1 MTTILSRATGWPNLI
16 SAHLDTPQKIGILG
30 GTFDPPHLGHL
41 KLAMHFAKALHLDEL
56 LLIPSGEPWQKDSG
70 ITPAEIRLQ
79 LTEAAGVDLAR
90 AFLYLKI
97 PTHIGV
103 DRIEIDRAGPSYAID
118 TAKALRERFG
128 PRVSLTWLMGVDSLL
143 NLPTWNSWDQLLG
156 FVNFAVASR
165 PHHDLSKEIGTEIQA
180 LLEKHQ
186 CIDADTL
193 EKSPF
198 GRIYLDNSL
207 LVDLSSTELR
217 NQLKS
222 TSRGAIASEHIPS
235 HALEIIT
242 NLGLYK

>member
-1 MTTILSRATGWPNLI
+1 M
-16 SAHLDTPQKIGILG
+16 DTPKKIGILG

-41 KLAMHFAKALHLDEL
+41 KLATYFAKVLHLDAL

-79 LTEAAGVDLAR
+79 LTEAAGIDLAR
-90 AFLYLKI
+90 AFLYLQI
-97 PTHIGV
+97 PTQIGV

-128 PRVSLTWLMGVDSLL
+128 PDVSLIWLMGADSLV
-143 NLPTWNSWDQLLG
+143 NLPSWNSWDQLLS

-165 PHHDLSKEIGTEIQA
+165 PHHELSADKSPEIAT
-180 LLEKHQ
+180 LLANHQ
-186 CIDADTL
+186 CTDPNTL
-193 EKSPF
+193 EKSQF

-207 LVDLSSTELR
+207 SVDLSSTELR

-222 TSRGAIASEHIPS
+222 TSRSAIASEHIPS

>member
-1 MTTILSRATGWPNLI
+1 LI
-16 SAHLDTPQKIGILG
+16 SAHLDTPKKIGILG

-41 KLAMHFAKALHLDEL
+41 KLATHFSKVLHLDAL
-56 LLIPSGEPWQKDSG
+56 LLVPSGEPWQKGTG
-70 ITPAEIRLQ
+70 ISPAEIRFQ
-79 LTEAAGVDLAR
+79 LTEAAGIDLAR

-97 PTHIGV
+97 PTQIGI
-103 DRIEIDRAGPSYAID
+103 DRIELDRAGPSYAID

-128 PRVSLTWLMGVDSLL
+128 PHASLTWLMGADSLL
-143 NLPTWNSWDQLLG
+143 NLPSWNSWDQLLS

-165 PHHDLSKEIGTEIQA
+165 PQHALSGEMSPEIEA

-198 GRIYLDNSL
+198 SRIYVDNSL
-207 LVDLSSTELR
+207 SVDLSSTELR

-222 TSRGAIASEHIPS
+222 ASRGTIATEHIPS

-242 NLGLYK
+242 KLGLYK

>member
-1 MTTILSRATGWPNLI
+1 MTP
-16 SAHLDTPQKIGILG
+16 AHLDTPKKIGILG

-41 KLAMHFAKALHLDEL
+41 KLATHFAKVLHLDAL
-56 LLIPSGEPWQKDSG
+56 LLIPSGQPWQKDSD
-70 ITPAEIRLQ
+70 ITPAEIRLK
-79 LTEAAGVDLAR
+79 LTEAAGIDLAR
-90 AFLYLKI
+90 AFLYLSI
-97 PTHIGV
+97 PTQIGV

-128 PRVSLTWLMGVDSLL
+128 PDVSLTWLMGADSLL
-143 NLPTWNSWDQLLG
+143 KLPTWNSWDQLLS
-156 FVNFAVASR
+156 FVNFAVATR
-165 PHHDLSKEIGTEIQA
+165 PQYELSEHMIPEIEA

-186 CIDADTL
+186 CNDVDTL

-207 LVDLSSTELR
+207 SVDLSSTELR

-222 TSRGAIASEHIPS
+222 PYRSDIASEHIPS

>member
-1 MTTILSRATGWPNLI
+1 M
-16 SAHLDTPQKIGILG
+16 DTPKKIGILG

-41 KLAMHFAKALHLDEL
+41 KLATHFAKVLHLDAL
-56 LLIPSGEPWQKDSG
+56 LLIPSGEPWQKNSG
-70 ITPAEIRLQ
+70 ITPAELRLK
-79 LTEAAGVDLAR
+79 LTEAAGIDLAR

-97 PTHIGV
+97 PTQIGV

-128 PRVSLTWLMGVDSLL
+128 PQVSLTWLMGADSLL
-143 NLPTWNSWDQLLG
+143 NLSSWNSWDQLLG

-165 PHHDLSKEIGTEIQA
+165 PHHALSVEMSPEIEN
-180 LLEKHQ
+180 LLANHQ
-186 CIDADTL
+186 CTDPDTL
-193 EKSPF
+193 EKSLF
-198 GRIYLDNSL
+198 GRIYVDNSL
-207 LVDLSSTELR
+207 SVDLSSTELR

-222 TSRGAIASEHIPS
+222 PSRSNIASEHIPS

>member
-1 MTTILSRATGWPNLI
+1 M
-16 SAHLDTPQKIGILG
+16 DTPKKIGILG

-41 KLAMHFAKALHLDEL
+41 KLAMHFAKVLHLDAL
-56 LLIPSGEPWQKDSG
+56 LLVPSGEPWQKDSG

-79 LTEAAGVDLAR
+79 LTEAAGIDLAR

-97 PTHIGV
+97 STQIGI

-128 PRVSLTWLMGVDSLL
+128 ADVSLTWLMGTDSLL
-143 NLPTWNSWDQLLG
+143 NLPTWKSWDQLLS

-165 PHHDLSKEIGTEIQA
+165 PHHEVSEQMGAEIVT

-186 CIDADTL
+186 CNDADTL

-207 LVDLSSTELR
+207 SVDLSSTELR

-222 TSRGAIASEHIPS
+222 LSRSDIASEHIPS

>member
-1 MTTILSRATGWPNLI
+1 V
-16 SAHLDTPQKIGILG
+16 HLDTPKKIGILG

-41 KLAMHFAKALHLDEL
+41 KLATHFAKVLHLDAL
-56 LLIPSGEPWQKDSG
+56 LLIPSGEPWQKGSG

-79 LTEAAGVDLAR
+79 LTEAAGIDLAR
-90 AFLYLKI
+90 AFLYLQI
-97 PTHIGV
+97 PTQIGV

-128 PRVSLTWLMGVDSLL
+128 PDVSLTWLMGVDSLL
-143 NLPTWNSWDQLLG
+143 NLPTWNSWDQLLSL
-156 FVNFAVASR
+156 VNFAVASR
-165 PHHDLSKEIGTEIQA
+165 PHHELSTEMGPEIQV
-180 LLEKHQ
+180 LLANHQ
-186 CIDADTL
+186 CTDPDTL
-193 EKSPF
+193 EKSRF

-207 LVDLSSTELR
+207 SVDLSSTGLR

-222 TSRGAIASEHIPS
+222 TSRSAIASEHIPS

>member
-1 MTTILSRATGWPNLI
+1 MI
-16 SAHLDTPQKIGILG
+16 SAHLDTPKKIGILG

-41 KLAMHFAKALHLDEL
+41 KLATHFAKVLHLDAL
-56 LLIPSGEPWQKDSG
+56 LLVPSGEPWQKDSG
-70 ITPAEIRLQ
+70 ITPAEIRLR
-79 LTEAAGVDLAR
+79 LTEAAGIDLAR
-90 AFLYLKI
+90 AFLYLQI
-97 PTHIGV
+97 PTQIGI

-128 PRVSLTWLMGVDSLL
+128 PDTNLVWLMGADSLL
-143 NLPTWNSWDQLLG
+143 NLPTWNSWDQLLS
-156 FVNFAVASR
+156 FVNFAVATR
-165 PHHDLSKEIGTEIQA
+165 PHHELSGQMSAEIEA

-198 GRIYLDNSL
+198 GRIYVDNSL
-207 LVDLSSTELR
+207 SVDLSSTELR

-222 TSRGAIASEHIPS
+222 TSRSAIASEHIPS

>member
-1 MTTILSRATGWPNLI
+1 MMSVD
-16 SAHLDTPQKIGILG
+16 LDTPKKIGILG

-41 KLAMHFAKALHLDEL
+41 KLAMHFAKLLHLDTL
-56 LLIPSGEPWQKDSG
+56 LLIPSGEPWQKSSG
-70 ITPAEIRLQ
+70 ITPAEIRLE
-79 LTEAAGVDLAR
+79 LTEAAGIDLAR

-97 PTHIGV
+97 PTQIAV

-118 TAKALRERFG
+118 TAKVLRERFG
-128 PRVSLTWLMGVDSLL
+128 PQVNLTWLMGSDSLT
-143 NLPTWNSWDQLLG
+143 NLPSWKSWDQLLDL
-156 FVNFAVASR
+156 VNFAVASR
-165 PHHDLSKEIGTEIQA
+165 PHHEIPSQINPEIKA

-186 CIDADTL
+186 CIDTGTL
-193 EKSPF
+193 EKSLF

-207 LVDLSSTELR
+207 AVDISSTKLR

-222 TSRGAIASEHIPS
+222 ASRNDIAEHIPS

>member
-1 MTTILSRATGWPNLI
+1 M
-16 SAHLDTPQKIGILG
+16 HLNTSKKIGILG

-41 KLAMHFAKALHLDEL
+41 KLATHFAKLLHLDAL
-56 LLIPSGEPWQKDSG
+56 LLIPSGEPWQKDTG

-79 LTEAAGVDLAR
+79 LTEAAGIDLAR
-90 AFLYLKI
+90 AFLYLQI
-97 PTHIGV
+97 PTQIGV

-118 TAKALRERFG
+118 TARALRERFG
-128 PRVSLTWLMGVDSLL
+128 PDINLTWLMGADSLL
-143 NLPTWNSWDQLLG
+143 NLPSWNSWDQLLG

-165 PHHDLSKEIGTEIQA
+165 PHHEISADRNPEIEV
-180 LLEKHQ
+180 LLANHQ
-186 CIDADTL
+186 CTDPDTL
-193 EKSPF
+193 EKSRF

-207 LVDLSSTELR
+207 SVDLSSTELR

-222 TSRGAIASEHIPS
+222 TSRSAIASEHIPS

>member
-1 MTTILSRATGWPNLI
+1 M
-16 SAHLDTPQKIGILG
+16 DTPKKIGILG

-41 KLAMHFAKALHLDEL
+41 KLATHFAKILHLDAL
-56 LLIPSGEPWQKDSG
+56 LLIPSGQPWQKDSD
-70 ITPAEIRLQ
+70 ITPAEIRLR
-79 LTEAAGVDLAR
+79 LTEAAAVDLAR
-90 AFLYLKI
+90 AFLYLSI
-97 PTHIGV
+97 PTQIGV

-128 PRVSLTWLMGVDSLL
+128 PDVSLTWLMGADSLL
-143 NLPTWNSWDQLLG
+143 NLPTWNSWDQLLC
-156 FVNFAVASR
+156 FVNFAVATR
-165 PHHDLSKEIGTEIQA
+165 PHHEISGQVSAEIEA

-186 CIDADTL
+186 CIDTDTL

-207 LVDLSSTELR
+207 SVDLSSTELR

-222 TSRGAIASEHIPS
+222 PSRSDIASEHIPS